1 MVLKKIEGNSHQRKK
16 AIQRFKNRTPMP
28 GMVDKKQLDIIV
40 IDAALKSLYNDGD
53 KVTRS
58 LTEDILKPCKIN
70 ITEKDAGRIWD
81 IMVNTGLVNSVI
93 GFGNAGKLS
102 LTNEGYQL
110 MTQFGSYSAFLEE
123 KNKQSQQGQNMM
135 FPQFIIESADDKEEK
150 KEGEEEEKK
159 AVGRKG
165 DHHK

>member
-1 MVLKKIEGNSHQRKK
+1 MVLKKIQGSHQRKK
-16 AIQRFKNRTPMP
+16 AVVERFKNRVPLP
-28 GMVDKKQLDIIV
+28 AMVDKKQLDVLV

-58 LTEDILKPCKIN
+58 LSEEILKPSKIN
-70 ITEKDAGRIWD
+70 ISEKDAGRIWD

-123 KNKQSQQGQNMM
+123 KNKQAQQGQNMM
-135 FPQFIIESADDKEEK
+135 FPQFILEPTSDKEEK
-150 KEGEEEEKK
+150 KDDEEEGKK
-159 AVGRKG
+159 AVGRNG
-165 DHHK
+165 DHKK